1 VQPPL
6 ALVTGFGPFPGR
18 ALNPSREVARRLA
31 ADPPPGLRVR
41 ARELPVTFL
50 GAPAAVRAAV
60 ASLEPERPAVL
71 LGLGV
76 QPQPCF
82 RVERRARGRYDTQR
96 LDNDGRS
103 AAELLPDLGPD
114 RENPLPLEPL
124 VEALRAAGAPDVRLS
139 DDAGGYVCEITY
151 HALLGEGARLGA
163 RTLFLHLPP
172 VEVLSTD
179 AQTPLARALLAALAV
194 A

>member
-18 ALNPSREVARRLA
+18 PLNPSREIARRLA
-31 ADPPPGLRVR
+31 DDPPPGLRVR

-60 ASLEPERPAVL
+60 ASLEPERPAIL

-82 RVERRARGRYDTQR
+82 RLERRARGRYGTQR

-103 AAELLPDLGPD
+103 AAELRPDLGAD
-114 RENPLPLEPL
+114 RHNALELEPL
-124 VEALRAAGAPDVRLS
+124 AAVLRAAGAPDVRVS

-151 HALLGEGARLGA
+151 HALLGEGERLGA

-172 VEVLSTD
+172 VEVLSTE
-179 AQTPLARALLAALAV
+179 AQTPLVRAVLAALAGP
-194 A
+194 